1 MVLDIKKLNVTLNKD
16 SRILVRDFSFTLN
29 PGDKAALIGEEG
41 NGKSTL
47 LKLIYDPE
55 LVEGYCTFSGE
66 INRHGAVLGY
76 LEQEML
82 PNDLKLS
89 IYEYFL
95 KYTTEKSQNPSTV
108 SDVFVKLGLDPG
120 IFYDPQPVG
129 TLSGGEKIK
138 LQLAR
143 ILLGEPD
150 ILLLDEPTNDLDI
163 ETVEWMEN
171 FIASTTLPVLY
182 ISHDETLLENTA
194 NVIIHLEQL
203 RKKKLPRHTIEKTGY
218 RNYVEARASRFE
230 HQERVARKE
239 RAEYEARVERWRQ
252 IYSKVEHRQNT
263 ISRADPGGG
272 RLHKKKIK
280 ALKSAKR
287 RFEREKEEFAEI
299 PDTEDAITVSFEKGV
314 VLPESKRVLELHI
327 DRLCPGSGDRV
338 LARDVNLTVVGPEHI
353 GIIGRNG
360 TGKTTL
366 LRAIAE
372 ELLRRTDL
380 KAGYMPQNYHDLL
393 DTEMTPIGFLT
404 RNGSGSKEELTEA
417 RTLLGCMRYTHEE
430 MTGRIGSLSGGQK
443 AKLLYLDMILGGCN
457 VLILD
462 EPTRNFTPLSNPVIR
477 KTLVE
482 FGGAIISSTHDR
494 KFLNEVCDKVYRLTA
509 EGLFPV

>member
-203 RKKKLPRHTIEKTGY
+203 RKRSSRDTRSRKQATETMSKPAQAGLNTRKGSPERNGRSTKPGWSAGGRSTARSSTGKILSL
-218 RNYVEARASRFE
+218 API
-230 HQERVARKE
+230 
-239 RAEYEARVERWRQ
+239 RAEEGC
-252 IYSKVEHRQNT
+252 T
-263 ISRADPGGG
+263 
-272 RLHKKKIK
+272 
-280 ALKSAKR
+280 R
-287 RFEREKEEFAEI
+287 RK
-299 PDTEDAITVSFEKGV
+299 
-314 VLPESKRVLELHI
+314 
-327 DRLCPGSGDRV
+327 
-338 LARDVNLTVVGPEHI
+338 
-353 GIIGRNG
+353 
-360 TGKTTL
+360 
-366 LRAIAE
+366 
-372 ELLRRTDL
+372 
-380 KAGYMPQNYHDLL
+380 
-393 DTEMTPIGFLT
+393 
-404 RNGSGSKEELTEA
+404 
-417 RTLLGCMRYTHEE
+417 
-430 MTGRIGSLSGGQK
+430 
-443 AKLLYLDMILGGCN
+443 
-457 VLILD
+457 
-462 EPTRNFTPLSNPVIR
+462 
-477 KTLVE
+477 
-482 FGGAIISSTHDR
+482 
-494 KFLNEVCDKVYRLTA
+494 
-509 EGLFPV
+509 